1 MRSQNRSG
9 SLHTIARGF
18 AKYILGSLS
27 TGSQTRQAGSCTA
40 ENYFLYGKLN
50 ENQLGTGFFF
60 INTRITANKGADFVS
75 ITSCQM
81 SYIVLGTMLLF
92 SVTCPNRR

>member
-9 SLHTIARGF
+9 SLHTIAREF

-27 TGSQTRQAGSCTA
+27 TGSQMRQAGSCTA
-40 ENYFLYGKLN
+40 ENYFLYAKLN
-50 ENQLGTGFFF
+50 ENQLGTGFF
-60 INTRITANKGADFVS
+60 IKTRITADKGVDFFS
-75 ITSCQM
+75 MTSCQM
-81 SYIVLGTMLLF
+81 SYIVLGTTLLF